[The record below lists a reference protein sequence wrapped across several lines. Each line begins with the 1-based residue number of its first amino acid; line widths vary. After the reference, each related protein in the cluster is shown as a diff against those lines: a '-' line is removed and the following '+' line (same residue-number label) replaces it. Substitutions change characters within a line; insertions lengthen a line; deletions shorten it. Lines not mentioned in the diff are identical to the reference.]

1 MIVEVLVMSNYYG
14 IELRLEYLPQTVD
27 WDTIRQV
34 GKETRAMEPV
44 ADYGAAKVYYLERMG
59 SDGFLRRFGVA
70 RRGKPVIMV
79 IGDESEEPE
88 SVTDKA
94 FSVSEELFSITDL
107 KSLTSLAAN
116 RKKLL
121 ARRINDQVIDYV
133 RLVMFG
139 ESKSGKSSLFSMLT
153 SGNVPVEYRPSVR
166 AVAAPNAGQ
175 LQDILEKKRPCDE
188 DEWYMVANRLLTL
201 YDLPGSTHYRNLW
214 NSYLKRADVAI
225 LVLKSNKTGVAQ
237 AKRILQTQ
245 LRYLPER
252 VIAIGNYQDLED
264 ALPPLTIERFLGV
277 TTYGMVGIDMDRLEQ
292 LRDIVRTVS
301 VYEFSGS
308 DKTFADY

>member
-94 FSVSEELFSITDL
+94 LSVSEELFSMTDL
-107 KSLTSLAAN
+107 KPLTSLAAN

>member
-70 RRGKPVIMV
+70 RRGTPVIMV

-94 FSVSEELFSITDL
+94 LSVSEELFSMTDL
-107 KSLTSLAAN
+107 KPLTSLAAN

-139 ESKSGKSSLFSMLT
+139 ESKSGKSCLFSMLT

-214 NSYLKRADVAI
+214 NSYLKRADAAI